1 MSYEKVKGLLNGSN
15 WDEHKKISYQKCRG
29 EHTSSWKSWGKT
41 LFRSGNKVDTSIN
54 IAGHAA
60 TATGVVTGA
69 LALESALVTGGTAAG
84 VVLGAAAATASL
96 YALPLVI
103 TAAAIAYWGYKKS
116 EANKI
121 NVEIWE
127 YWKQNLQGNT
137 TEIVLA
143 SIDPKK
149 LTTWLAWFGDAGIGN
164 MNHMGAKNVEAKK
177 AFDDKFKAI
186 QTRRQA
192 LQAKVN
198 ASNKMAP
205 SQARSD
211 QAALMNAERERLCA
225 DYLELGKDL
234 QYITYRVERFEMYHA
249 MLDLTARGVANLA
262 DVPKVKAAAVLA
274 VVEQDNSY
282 AALRIEVLGVP
293 DAKGK

>member
-15 WDEHKKISYQKCRG
+15 WEDHKKSSYQKCRG
-29 EHTSSWKSWGKT
+29 EHTSTWKSWGKT

-54 IAGHAA
+54 TVGHAA
-60 TATGVVTGA
+60 TAAGVVTGA
-69 LALESALVTGGTAAG
+69 LALESALVTGGTVAG
-84 VVLGAAAATASL
+84 AVLGAAAATASL

-127 YWKQNLQGNT
+127 YWKLNLQGNT

-143 SIDPKK
+143 SIEPKK
-149 LTTWLAWFGDAGIGN
+149 LTSWLAWFGDQGISN

-177 AFDDKFKAI
+177 AFDEKFKAI

-198 ASNKMAP
+198 AINKIAAP
-205 SQARSD
+205 QARD
-211 QAALMNAERERLCA
+211 QAANANAERERLCA